1 VFTLD
6 GERLRVLEE
15 MIISLS
21 HHVVGRDV
29 DATEEVWS
37 AIWRDINFFGQSGI
51 SVFGLSA
58 IDMALWDLRGKL
70 AGKSVARLLGLRRTR
85 VPAYASGGLYLSRTV
100 DELGVE
106 AQSLVAQGFG
116 AVKVRVGG
124 ASLDDDIARVQ
135 TVRDAVGP
143 GVGLMIDANQGL
155 SVDRA
160 LRLGRRLEGLNL
172 VWFEEPVSV
181 HDHDGAATIAA
192 ALDTPIASGETE
204 YTRNGFRR
212 LIAAKGAD
220 ILMPDLMRVGGVS
233 EFVKVAHLAE
243 CHGLPVSPHLFPE
256 QSLQLLGALSNASY
270 FEHVPWFSALFL
282 ERLEMVDG
290 FAIVPDRPG
299 FGFTFDRASVERF
312 RAAG

>member
-1 VFTLD
+1 
-6 GERLRVLEE
+6 
-15 MIISLS
+15 
-21 HHVVGRDV
+21 
-29 DATEEVWS
+29 
-37 AIWRDINFFGQSGI
+37 
-51 SVFGLSA
+51 
-58 IDMALWDLRGKL
+58 MALWDLRGKL